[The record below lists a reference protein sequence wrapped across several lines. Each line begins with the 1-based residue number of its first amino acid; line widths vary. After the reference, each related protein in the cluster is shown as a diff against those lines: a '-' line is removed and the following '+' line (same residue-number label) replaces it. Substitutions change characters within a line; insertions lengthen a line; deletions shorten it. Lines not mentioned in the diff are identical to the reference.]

1 MEDKEKKALQSA
13 LAEIRS
19 RPPVGRRRR
28 PHDFSSVVRT
38 LFREISQLREEGYTM
53 ISIFEKLAEHGF
65 FKETK
70 DPKHFRQ
77 AFNRERERRRKLG
90 DTRKGKTTIRG
101 GTVPPEPGGNA
112 RADLGPSG
120 VRRNS
125 DGTFDF
131 D

>member
-1 MEDKEKKALQSA
+1 MEDKEEKALQSA

-38 LFREISQLREEGYTM
+38 LFLEISKLREEGYTM

-90 DTRKGKTTIRG
+90 DIRKGKTTIRG
-101 GTVPPEPGGNA
+101 NTVPPEPGGNA
-112 RADLGPSG
+112 RTDLGPSG